1 MGNITCARL
10 HLQPS
15 LQVMHNREA
24 RMVML
29 SMTTIALSEGI
40 RTGWQL
46 LKDGTQSHAMLLQ
59 KQAVMLGL
67 PARQA
72 FVAACLVLMLLC
84 TQARHLFEKVPF
96 MAR

>member
-1 MGNITCARL
+1 MHASTQER
-10 HLQPS
+10 S
-15 LQVMHNREA
+15 LQVMRNREA
-24 RMVML
+24 RLVMF

-72 FVAACLVLMLLC
+72 FVAACLVLMLCWLLC
-84 TQARHLFEKVPF
+84 TQARHLFKKVPF